1 MGFKVIVVGGGPV
14 GLVAA
19 HALHLAGIDF
29 VLLERREHV
38 VDPSGASV
46 VLSPPSMRI
55 LSQFGIQQEIEDAG
69 AELEHVKSFT
79 RQGYKFKDSTQVR
92 LLKECLGA
100 AQVIYHRPELVQIMF
115 DGLPSEAKDKILT
128 KKKVTRIEQD
138 EESAT
143 VHCADSTSFTGSLV
157 IGADGV
163 HSRTREQL
171 RQAMMQDGQQDEC
184 DDEQPYESEYRML
197 WCTFPRPASLHP
209 GLGGETQD
217 TGRTLAV
224 MVGKASTMIIC
235 YEKLEKKTR
244 ERVDYTEKD
253 MAQLAERFANYPV
266 SETLLFKDVYNS
278 QEAGMFNLHEGMVK
292 NLFKGRVV
300 LVGDSAH
307 RFTPNAGLGLNNGIQ
322 DVVVVCNG
330 IHAAIQDAKDGNP
343 NRATLEETFAAYRDE
358 RHAFVTKDLRGSA
371 LLTRLQAWASNF
383 MYVLA
388 RFLLVPDW
396 FQRLTIRYVAVP
408 SMRLAPVLRYPSA
421 IKAEPYV
428 GTIPWAHAIQPM
440 IEKKA

>member
-29 VLLERREHV
+29 VLLERRDHV

-69 AELEHVKSFT
+69 AELGHVKSFT
-79 RQGYKFKDSTQVR
+79 RHGYKFKDSTQVS
-92 LLKECLGA
+92 LLKICLGA
-100 AQVIYHRPELVQIMF
+100 AQ
-115 DGLPSEAKDKILT
+115 AKDKILT
-128 KKKVTRIEQD
+128 RKKVTKIEQD

-143 VHCADSTSFTGSLV
+143 VHCADGSSFTGSMV

-171 RQAMMQDGQQDEC
+171 RQAMSYEC
-184 DDEQPYESEYRML
+184 EYRML

-217 TGRTLAV
+217 TDRTLAV

-244 ERVDYTEKD
+244 ERVHYTEKG
-253 MAQLAERFANYPV
+253 MAQIAERFANYPV
-266 SETLLFKDVYNS
+266 SETLLSKDVYS
-278 QEAGMFNLHEGMVK
+278 SREAGMFDLHKRMVK

-330 IHAAIQDAKDGNP
+330 IHEAIQDSKDGNP
-343 NRATLEETFAAYRDE
+343 SRAALEKTFAAYRDT
-358 RHAFVTKDLRGSA
+358 RHRFITKDLRGSA

-383 MYVLA
+383 IYILS
-388 RFLLVPDW
+388 RFVLVPDW

-408 SMRLAPVLRYPSA
+408 SMRLVPVLNYPSA
-421 IKAEPYV
+421 IKAEPYM
-428 GTIPWAHAIQPM
+428 GTIPWAHAIQPS
-440 IEKKA
+440 IGNQA